1 LISDVKLTI
10 LLPLIQMLKLTNL
23 VVEMK
28 VLVKKIFDISS
39 YHCMLMYDKL
49 LKLQVNVYFLVIF
62 SIADRGE

>member
-1 LISDVKLTI
+1 
-10 LLPLIQMLKLTNL
+10 MLKLTNL

-49 LKLQVNVYFLVIF
+49 LKLQVNVYFLAIF